1 MNAKSR
7 RAYLCCNESKK
18 AMYRQKWEQRM
29 GEHITLVN
37 HIEDASVVYIID
49 EKEVQKEIKEN
60 VIQIS
65 EQMGLNVHYLNQ
77 ELVDENAVNNML
89 NGRYRPVRKEKSK
102 SEDMEK

>member
-1 MNAKSR
+1 MKAKNR

-18 AMYRQKWEQRM
+18 AMYREKWEQRM

-49 EKEVQKEIKEN
+49 EKEVQKEVKDS

-89 NGRYRPVRKEKSK
+89 NGRYRPARKEKSK